1 MMCIGYNVK
10 QTKILVISVIGSSEK
25 KLLVIKKMVIILDYF
40 VTHTIRE
47 CIRQAKGKKMITFH
61 YTGGLEIIIIIT
73 NIIIIIIIQLITNI
87 LLTMISSLSSLFWII
102 QPKID
107 LSSTHKMYYEL
118 ILSSQLKLLYNNKD
132 DDDNNSYGFFPLL

>member
-1 MMCIGYNVK
+1 MHRIQCKTNKNSSYICYWFFKKKIISYKKNGNNFGLFRNTHDSRMH
-10 QTKILVISVIGSSEK
+10 QTSK
-25 KLLVIKKMVIILDYF
+25 
-40 VTHTIRE
+40 R
-47 CIRQAKGKKMITFH
+47 KKMITFH
-61 YTGGLEIIIIIT
+61 YTGGLKIIIIIT
-73 NIIIIIIIQLITNI
+73 NNIIIIIQLITNI